1 MAKDA
6 FAYRAFISY
15 SHADKACADWL
26 HRELEAYR
34 IPSKLVGTK
43 TGVGEVPAR
52 LAPIFRDRDELPAAG
67 DLSEELQKALERS
80 RFLIVIASAAAAQS
94 RWVDEEVRQFKRM
107 HGEGSVLAL
116 IAGGVA
122 GDAGGET
129 FFPPSLRFKVGA
141 DGLRTDEPA
150 EPIAADLRENGD
162 GKRLAKLKLVAG
174 LTGLPL
180 DALVQREAARRQ
192 RKLAAAAVFAGVL
205 AVTMSVLALTAVR
218 GQAEAERQR
227 AEADGLVE
235 FMLTDL
241 RAKLEPVGRLEIFD
255 AVGQRAL
262 DYYSRQN
269 LKALDADAL
278 GRRARALHLVGEVR
292 ELRGDSEGALA
303 SFQAAGDTTAELL
316 ARHPGDGQRIY
327 DHAQSVFWIGYI
339 AWQRN
344 QMDVAEREFRAYD
357 ELASEL
363 VAMDPGNDDWQ
374 VEKSSSLTNLGVLL
388 NQAGRHAEAAANFR
402 QALAM
407 SRARAAAVPAN
418 RDRQRDLGQAHAWL
432 ADALSAAGDFPGAK
446 AERESE
452 LAAYADILAGDPLD
466 ASALEGEAVAKHHLA
481 LLYLYR
487 GDYDAAVEAAREGHE
502 RILAL
507 RRQDPE
513 NRLWQDIGVSLANR
527 YTESLMLA
535 GHWDQA
541 ADVNAAALVEAKALV
556 ATDPTVAS
564 WRTSGLMGARW
575 MQVALTFR
583 RDGRAAGRADLAR
596 FNQEFAADRS
606 DSEGGNSLPWIMMLA
621 LEAMDLHLLGDSSA
635 ARERVV
641 AVGALLPSQPQP
653 REQAVLEFL
662 QSRITPQDSSAPPRI
677 GDVPAPTPDV
687 GYHPGALLEIN

>member
-1 MAKDA
+1 MSQDA

-26 HRELEAYR
+26 HRELESYR
-34 IPSKLVGTK
+34 IPSKLVGTQ
-43 TGVGEVPAR
+43 TGIGEVPAR

-67 DLSEELQKALERS
+67 DLSDELHKALQNS
-80 RFLIVIASAAAAQS
+80 RFLIVIASPAAAQS

-116 IAGGVA
+116 IADGVP
-122 GDAGGET
+122 GDAGSEA
-129 FFPPSLRFKVGA
+129 FFPPSLRFKVDA
-141 DGLRTDEPA
+141 DGARTEEPA

-162 GKRLAKLKLVAG
+162 GRRLAKLKLVAG

-192 RKLAAAAVFAGVL
+192 RRLTAVAVLAGVL
-205 AVTMSVLALTAVR
+205 ALTMSVLALMAVR

-262 DYYSRQN
+262 AYYSRQD

-316 ARHPGDGQRIY
+316 ARYPGDGQRIF

-344 QMDVAEREFRAYD
+344 QMDVAEREFRTYD

-374 VEKSSSLTNLGVLL
+374 VEKSSSLTNLGVMLD
-388 NQAGRHAEAAANFR
+388 QAGRHAEAAVNFQ

-407 SRARAAAVPAN
+407 ARSRAAAAPD
-418 RDRQRDLGQAHAWL
+418 DRERQWNLGQSHAWL
-432 ADALSAAGDFPGAK
+432 ADALAADGDLPAAK
-446 AERESE
+446 RERERE
-452 LAAYADILAGDPLD
+452 LALYATMLASDPLD
-466 ASALEGEAVAKHHLA
+466 AKAREGEAVAFHSLA
-481 LLYLYR
+481 YLNVLA
-487 GDYDAAVEAAREGHE
+487 GDYTAGVHATRLGQE
-502 RILAL
+502 RIQAL
-507 RRQDPE
+507 RLHDPE
-513 NRLWQDIGVSLANR
+513 NRFWQDIAVSLANQ
-527 YTESLMLA
+527 YTEALMLA
-535 GHWDQA
+535 GDWDRAQEANAEALAQA
-541 ADVNAAALVEAKALV
+541 EALV
-556 ATDPTVAS
+556 ATDPTVAT
-564 WRTSGLMGARW
+564 WRTGGLMGARW
-575 MQVALTFR
+575 MQATLDFHR
-583 RDGRAAGRADLAR
+583 RDTVAGLARLAR
-596 FNQEFAADRS
+596 FKEEFAADAPVP
-606 DSEGGNSLPWIMMLA
+606 GGGSRAPWVMVLA
-621 LEAMDLHLLGDSSA
+621 MEAMAHERSGDNDA
-635 ARERVV
+635 ARSSVDAIR
-641 AVGALLPSQPQP
+641 ALMPARLQP
-653 REQAVLEFL
+653 REKAVLIYLEQHVRGARRSGSTESDDAL
-662 QSRITPQDSSAPPRI
+662 ASEP
-677 GDVPAPTPDV
+677 GM
-687 GYHPGALLEIN
+687 GYDPGALLDFN